1 MKCHS
6 GKGFAMMAS
15 VVQPR
20 RISSV
25 TMLNLKKSVD
35 NPIPENSISSLPKTI
50 LLVDDVDEF
59 RVTTKWFLSNFGFAV
74 ESARSAEEALARFDP
89 KIHDVVV
96 TDNSM
101 SGMSGAEMAH
111 VIKLRS
117 PSTPVLMYTGLAPE
131 DRSCV
136 DLVIQRPAHM
146 LALKEGVDK
155 LLARQ
160 G

>member
-1 MKCHS
+1 
-6 GKGFAMMAS
+6 MAY
-15 VVQPR
+15 
-20 RISSV
+20 
-25 TMLNLKKSVD
+25 
-35 NPIPENSISSLPKTI
+35 PIPKNGTAVSPKTI
-50 LLVDDVDEF
+50 LLVDDADEF

-74 ESARSAEEALARFDP
+74 ESVRSAEEALARFDL
-89 KIHDVVV
+89 KTHDVVI

-117 PSTPVLMYTGLAPE
+117 PSTPVLMYTGLAPD

-155 LLARQ
+155 LLADR
-160 G
+160 

>member
-1 MKCHS
+1 
-6 GKGFAMMAS
+6 MA
-15 VVQPR
+15 
-20 RISSV
+20 
-25 TMLNLKKSVD
+25 
-35 NPIPENSISSLPKTI
+35 NPIPKNGTAVFPKTI
-50 LLVDDVDEF
+50 LLVDDADEF

-89 KIHDVVV
+89 KTHDVVI

-117 PSTPVLMYTGLAPE
+117 PSTPVLMYTGLAPA

-155 LLARQ
+155 LLAGRS
-160 G
+160 

>member
-1 MKCHS
+1 M
-6 GKGFAMMAS
+6 
-15 VVQPR
+15 
-20 RISSV
+20 
-25 TMLNLKKSVD
+25 D
-35 NPIPENSISSLPKTI
+35 NPIPENSISALPKTI

-74 ESARSAEEALARFDP
+74 ESTRSAEEALARFDP

-117 PSTPVLMYTGLAPE
+117 PSTPVLMYTGLAPD

-155 LLARQ
+155 LLTARA
-160 G
+160 